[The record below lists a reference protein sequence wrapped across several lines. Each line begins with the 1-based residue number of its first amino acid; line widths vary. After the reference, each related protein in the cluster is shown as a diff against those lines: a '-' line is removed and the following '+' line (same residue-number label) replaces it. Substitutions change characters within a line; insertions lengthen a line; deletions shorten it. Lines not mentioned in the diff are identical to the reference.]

1 MTCGTISSVQI
12 IGVSKESKES
22 GLVTEE
28 IFAEIITVKYW
39 KKTINLEFYTQQNHL
54 LKTKAK

>member
-1 MTCGTISSVQI
+1 MQKRV
-12 IGVSKESKES
+12 ES
-22 GLVTEE
+22 GLGTEK